1 MSVSFFKKLFGSI
14 ADATP
19 VPAAGC
25 CDGGQGQG
33 ETPAVSLQAVEAAGV
48 GAAEIPVSIESL
60 EALVFYI
67 VKALVDHPE
76 GVVLESVD
84 KNRMTV
90 IQIRCEKKDIGKIIG
105 KSGKTISAVRA
116 LVAGAAGR
124 MGIRATVDVLD

>member
-1 MSVSFFKKLFGSI
+1 M
-14 ADATP
+14 
-19 VPAAGC
+19 
-25 CDGGQGQG
+25 CDCSGDSKG
-33 ETPAVSLQAVEAAGV
+33 EAPAVSLRAADQTGTTD
-48 GAAEIPVSIESL
+48 AEIPVSIESL

-67 VKALVDHPE
+67 VKALVDNPGAVE
-76 GVVLESVD
+76 LESVE

-105 KSGKTISAVRA
+105 KSGKTIGAVRA